1 MSVFI
6 SFIIFIIILF
16 LYVHFVSHF
25 KKSEDLEIYEMDYS
39 TSQHLNEVCELKQP
53 VLFEFENIYHELF
66 QELEPNIF
74 KSTTYDVKIK
84 DVADADSGDYVLL
97 PFSSAETLV
106 QSDTKSRFY
115 SEQNSEFANEN
126 SNAMF
131 SEIDSFFK
139 PAFTVQT
146 KYDIIFG
153 SKGAYIP
160 MRYHT
165 EFRKF
170 VCVQS
175 GKIHVKM
182 TPWRSHTLLHPY
194 DDYVNYEFRSPINV
208 WNPQSKYM
216 LDMDKLKFL
225 DFEVKA
231 GYVLYVPPFWFYSI
245 KISNEPS
252 TFVYEF
258 TYNSIMNCLA
268 NAPKWGMYFLQQQNT
283 KKKVMKTL
291 DPTVL
296 STTNE
301 SEGQDQ
307 DTELSTTKENEPN
320 T

>member
-74 KSTTYDVKIK
+74 KNTTYDVKIK

-97 PFSSAETLV
+97 PFSSAETLI

-139 PAFTVQT
+139 PVFTAQT

-153 SKGAYIP
+153 SKGAYTP

-194 DDYVNYEFRSPINV
+194 DDYVNYEFRSPVNV

-245 KISNEPS
+245 KFSNEPS

-283 KKKVMKTL
+283 KTKVLKTL
-291 DPTVL
+291 DPTL
-296 STTNE
+296 LYTINE
-301 SEGQDQ
+301 SENEEQKP
-307 DTELSTTKENEPN
+307 ELSTTKEDE
-320 T
+320 